1 MKRHKFK
8 IGQRVTMLPSRFSVN
23 REGAFQIVRLL
34 PVEQGINHYRIK
46 SVSDGHERVVTE
58 SELR

>member
-1 MKRHKFK
+1 MKMHKFK

-23 REGAFQIVRLL
+23 RVGAFQIVRLL
-34 PVEQGINHYRIK
+34 PAEQGINHYRIK
-46 SVSDGHERVVTE
+46 SISDGHERVVTE